1 MAKQNY
7 SRRPSGVNR
16 PGGMPMGGRG
26 RSGNIPMTNPMPKPA
41 KPNPKKPSRGK
52 VAGVPDSPPP
62 TRRPRRA

>member
-16 PGGMPMGGRG
+16 PGGVPMGGGG
-26 RSGNIPMTNPMPKPA
+26 RTPHQPMTNPMPKPA
-41 KPNPKKPSRGK
+41 KPNPKKRGSGK

-62 TRRPRRA
+62 TGRPRRA